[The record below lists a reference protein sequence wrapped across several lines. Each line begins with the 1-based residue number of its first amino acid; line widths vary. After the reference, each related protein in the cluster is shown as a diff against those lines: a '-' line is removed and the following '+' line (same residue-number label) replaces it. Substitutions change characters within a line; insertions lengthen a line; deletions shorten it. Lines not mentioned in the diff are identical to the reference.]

1 MLNLNRYITNSWTFC
16 HGLDFGGNI
25 VEGDLDIKQAFS
37 DENIGIGKDYCK
49 FWIMRH
55 ESPISKCQVD
65 LAEQNLDC
73 SEIEDVE
80 SLGCHFS
87 SVSDKYSSVT
97 VQFPKD
103 YEPIEVEDFGEGES
117 ADFFKV
123 RKNICITII

>member
-1 MLNLNRYITNSWTFC
+1 M
-16 HGLDFGGNI
+16 DFGENI
-25 VEGDLDIKQAFS
+25 VEGDLDIEQAFL

-49 FWIMRH
+49 YWVMRH

-65 LAEQNLDC
+65 LVEQNLDC

-123 RKNICITII
+123 RKNIH